1 MFLTEFEDDN
11 LLGQALSFY
20 IAGLEAVSSAIA
32 FSLYELSRH
41 TEYQSQLYEEIK
53 IHLNNEELTLESI
66 NKMEFLDQ
74 VVNET
79 LRLYPPLP
87 MIDRIASKNYKVS
100 YKNFNI

>member
-66 NKMEFLDQ
+66 NKMEFLDRS
-74 VVNET
+74 EC
-79 LRLYPPLP
+79 P
-87 MIDRIASKNYKVS
+87 KEVS
-100 YKNFNI
+100 SVLHYTPYILGNWSLIFLIIVF